1 MTWTGQANAFVTRFR
16 VAIGFALGVVVL
28 WLAEPTRATLL
39 AGAVLAGV
47 GELLR
52 VWAAG
57 HLRKSRE
64 VTSSG
69 PYRWFAH
76 PLYVG
81 SSVMG
86 AGLVVACRS
95 LVVALLV
102 ALYLGVALPA
112 AARREEASLRRTFG
126 DDYDRYKRGDSPGAV
141 DTDGPLRHAAERR
154 FSVSRAIEN
163 HEHRALVGLLL
174 AGLLLALKV
183 VSNV

>member
-1 MTWTGQANAFVTRFR
+1 MTWTRHANAFITRFR

-47 GELLR
+47 GEVLR

-64 VTSSG
+64 VTTSG

-95 LVVALLV
+95 VVVALLV

-112 AARREEASLRRTFG
+112 AARREEASLRQTFG
-126 DDYDRYKRGDSPGAV
+126 DQYDRYKRGEMMNAV
-141 DTDGPLRHAAERR
+141 DGDGPVRHDGKRR
-154 FSVSRAIEN
+154 FSVTRAIAN